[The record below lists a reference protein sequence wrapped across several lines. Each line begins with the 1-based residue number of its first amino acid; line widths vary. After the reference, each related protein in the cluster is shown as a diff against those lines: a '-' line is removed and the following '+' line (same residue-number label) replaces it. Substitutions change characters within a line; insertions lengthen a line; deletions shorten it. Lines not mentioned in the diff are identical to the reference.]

1 MNEIT
6 QEQVDAVARKLFAK
20 GVLYSMPWEDYC
32 TMVRSENPWTEIAHW
47 HLTQMAA
54 IQEKL
59 AAVEKGRDEWKSN
72 CADAVHSVLEARDML
87 DPGGN
92 LSAREA
98 AQNLRCDVADMR
110 IKLEESEA
118 AASVMREALS
128 HYAQCSDGCTCD
140 DGWNHTAVEQALS
153 QTAGKDLLEKVGRIK
168 TSLNEMI
175 GLAARM
181 HNETGCTFDSCL
193 ANKQIESARQT
204 LKEL

>member
-72 CADAVHSVLEARDML
+72 CADAVNSVLEARDML

-110 IKLEESEA
+110 IKLEEAEA
-118 AASVMREALS
+118 AASVMREAITHALTNPQYS
-128 HYAQCSDGCTCD
+128 FTQEAL
-140 DGWNHTAVEQALS
+140 EKALS
-153 QTAGKDLLEKVGRIK
+153 PTAGKDLLEKVGRMEACLKSIIVETECNVMGISSIK
-168 TSLNEMI
+168 SMASKAI
-175 GLAARM
+175 A
-181 HNETGCTFDSCL
+181 
-193 ANKQIESARQT
+193 QQT